1 MLDGLGLTV
10 DQEALYLAL
19 IDVPSATKA
28 ELRAC
33 CPGLRVGCASSRCG

>member
-10 DQEALYLAL
+10 DQEALDVTL

-33 CPGLRVGCASSRCG
+33 CRDVRPGT